1 MKNIIKK
8 YQDKYPKS
16 IISKYQDNSI
26 KIIWPF
32 GSFVIIEI
40 DKEGNEELKLTYDK
54 GLINIGLENILNHFN
69 AQNEQTD
76 ITEQFRKADGTMP
89 TVDEFNKPK
98 IGGDIK
104 IN

>member
-40 DKEGNEELKLTYDK
+40 DKEISES
-54 GLINIGLENILNHFN
+54 
-69 AQNEQTD
+69 
-76 ITEQFRKADGTMP
+76 
-89 TVDEFNKPK
+89 
-98 IGGDIK
+98 
-104 IN
+104 